1 MAYRNDTF
9 VMDIRLPQAI
19 EPFRLRRKLEIYRRN
34 GGGRPMRFIDSIEPV
49 GEEETICIQVA
60 AADSLYVTDDFL
72 LTHNTL
78 NDSFI
83 ILDEAQNT
91 SPEQMQM
98 FLTRLGFGSKIVVTG
113 DPTQNDLARG
123 ERSGLADVSEVLP
136 GIAGI
141 EFVNFGSEDVVRHK
155 LVQRIVSAYKERA
168 EQRERSAR

>member
-1 MAYRNDTF
+1 
-9 VMDIRLPQAI
+9 
-19 EPFRLRRKLEIYRRN
+19 
-34 GGGRPMRFIDSIEPV
+34 
-49 GEEETICIQVA
+49 
-60 AADSLYVTDDFL
+60 
-72 LTHNTL
+72 
-78 NDSFI
+78 
-83 ILDEAQNT
+83 
-91 SPEQMQM
+91 MQM

-155 LVQRIVSAYKERA
+155 LVQRIVSAYNERA